1 MTANR
6 FRSLVVAFAATAFA
20 FAAERSASVRVAANA
35 ESSQQPAGKFR
46 SVDSGRP
53 ADWEKIVSAF
63 NVELQ
68 ADPPSGTI

>member
-6 FRSLVVAFAATAFA
+6 FRSLVVAFAVTAFA

-46 SVDSGRP
+46 SVDSSST
-53 ADWEKIVSAF
+53 ADWGKIVSAF

-68 ADPPSGTI
+68 PEPPSSTV